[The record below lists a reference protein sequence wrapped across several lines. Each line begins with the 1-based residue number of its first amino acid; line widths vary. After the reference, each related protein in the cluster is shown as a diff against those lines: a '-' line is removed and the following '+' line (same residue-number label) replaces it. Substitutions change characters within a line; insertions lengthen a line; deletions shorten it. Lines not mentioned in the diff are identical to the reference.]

1 MELYKREQYLKK
13 IRGFYHSD
21 DLIKVIT
28 GVRRCGKSSLM
39 QTISDELV
47 MSGIKVENIIYI
59 DLDRRGYRN
68 IKKADQLDELIAKHD
83 NIEGMKYLFIDEM
96 QNVNGFEDV
105 LNGFRSEGGWAIL
118 NMWQ

>member
-1 MELYKREQYLKK
+1 
-13 IRGFYHSD
+13 
-21 DLIKVIT
+21 
-28 GVRRCGKSSLM
+28 M

-47 MSGIKVENIIYI
+47 LSGIK
-59 DLDRRGYRN
+59 
-68 IKKADQLDELIAKHD
+68 KD